1 MALAALVSIVL
12 AMAVGAQEDPA
23 SMVSAEEVVSE
34 RAAGPWQGHW
44 TLTRE
49 DPRLFAR
56 GAQEL
61 LGLQVIQDQGAAT
74 ASVQWL
80 AHRAI
85 CIDPFDAPCEW
96 VGAAG
101 EVTGIVAAGGL
112 YAVLPISADPDDP
125 LVLHLMPDGRGLLF
139 SRDGRLHYALEHRR
153 AAD

>member
-1 MALAALVSIVL
+1 MSLAALVSIVL

-23 SMVSAEEVVSE
+23 SMVSAEEIASE
-34 RAAGPWQGHW
+34 SAAGPWQGHW

-49 DPRLFAR
+49 DPRLFTR
-56 GAQEL
+56 GAQQL
-61 LGLQVIQDQGAAT
+61 LGLHVIQDQGAAT
-74 ASVQWL
+74 ASMQWL

-112 YAVLPISADPDDP
+112 YAVLPIAADPDDP

-139 SRDGRLHYALEHRR
+139 SRDGRLRYALKHRR
-153 AAD
+153 EPD